1 MLKNVK
7 KSEELLRGLSAH
19 HYTYYTIRDYGKAI
33 GSDMSAATADLVSS
47 AFGLTW
53 MHFYGLIQTMFTGAS
68 VDAQGLAS
76 CLQLLKNCIAVS
88 ILLDMTEEL
97 NAFLAQLARV
107 KLFVER
113 REEFLLSP
121 PDARFT
127 KEEWFVELQEWL
139 ADETGR
145 GTLLA
150 LDRLNDIMDELDDAL
165 HVDAEHRRD
174 MNRVARRIREGH
186 ELLND
191 PTRFF
196 VKEGDLIKKSRK
208 LGRQTK
214 YRFFLFSDILIYS
227 KHIPGTNEFKIHDE
241 LPLHC
246 LKLVDWFPS
255 KNGSNKHSNSFEIH
269 HPRKSFWV
277 VCSSERE
284 RMDWVATIRST
295 CEEHSRRLA
304 QLTAQQNGL

>member
-1 MLKNVK
+1 MPLCTTG
-7 KSEELLRGLSAH
+7 SHQALL
-19 HYTYYTIRDYGKAI
+19 
-33 GSDMSAATADLVSS
+33 
-47 AFGLTW
+47 
-53 MHFYGLIQTMFTGAS
+53 
-68 VDAQGLAS
+68 
-76 CLQLLKNCIAVS
+76 
-88 ILLDMTEEL
+88 L
-97 NAFLAQLARV
+97 NAAKSFVGAARRTSCKGRLLCGSARV
-107 KLFVER
+107 AGWKR
-113 REEFLLSP
+113 R
-121 PDARFT
+121 
-127 KEEWFVELQEWL
+127 Q
-139 ADETGR
+139 
-145 GTLLA
+145 
-150 LDRLNDIMDELDDAL
+150 LDRLNDITDELDDAL